1 MVLRVW
7 AVMPATIVLVAVG
20 GLVFTLPPGPLCDE
34 GMILFME
41 GGCDWGA
48 SNIFFFSKLGLL
60 LALNL
65 VFSVAWR
72 SRVSQAMAFL
82 PHLLVLGC
90 LVVAEPSGGDC
101 DTYYSHPNGSIGQMV
116 LECMGFA
123 LVGMSI
129 LAHVGR
135 RTWPRLFSIL
145 AFWNALYVGVFY
157 AGLVFTNHWTWLHT
171 VFIFSCLATVA
182 VVIAQ
187 LSPRHEVPHPAW
199 S

>member
-7 AVMPATIVLVAVG
+7 VVVPATIALVAVG
-20 GLVFTLPPGPLCDE
+20 GLVFTLAPGPLCDE

-60 LALNL
+60 LALNI

-72 SRVSQAMAFL
+72 SRVCQPMGFL

-90 LVVAEPSGGDC
+90 LVVAERSGGDC

-116 LECMGFA
+116 LECIGFA

-129 LAHVGR
+129 LVHAER
-135 RTWPRLFSIL
+135 RTWPRLFAIL

-157 AGLVFTNHWTWLHT
+157 TGLMFTHHWTWLHT
-171 VFIFSCLATVA
+171 AFIFSCLATVA
-182 VVIAQ
+182 VVIAL
-187 LSPRHEVPHPAW
+187 LSEARSTSAARM
-199 S
+199 